1 MQVILMEDMPKLGAI
16 GDLVNVKDGYARNF
30 LFPNRKAVPA
40 SVRNVKKLEH
50 EKRVANY
57 KLSQARSGAE
67 GLAKRIAA
75 LNIKLTRKVGEQDKL
90 FGSVTSIDLER
101 ALEEQEITID
111 RRRILL
117 GDPIKQLGAFEIAVQ
132 LHKEVQAT
140 LKVSVV
146 AES

>member
-40 SVRNVKKLEH
+40 SIRNVKKFEH

-67 GLAKRIAA
+67 GLAKKIAA
-75 LNIKLTRKVGEQDKL
+75 LDIKLTRKVGEHDKL

-117 GDPIKQLGAFEIAVQ
+117 GDPIKQLGDFEIAVQ

-140 LKVSVV
+140 LKVSVL